1 MLKELIEKAQ
11 KRALEEGRDAS
22 EILACLL
29 FEEAYQP
36 SRFSR
41 SELHAIIQELASCYL
56 SKDEDLIKLLKEY
69 HEEIF
74 EDEGE

>member
-29 FEEAYQP
+29 FEEAY
-36 SRFSR
+36 
-41 SELHAIIQELASCYL
+41 
-56 SKDEDLIKLLKEY
+56 
-69 HEEIF
+69 
-74 EDEGE
+74 